1 MEAGEWMLV
10 SLIKKDKIYSVTL
23 PLAVNG
29 TYWVCDTDNR
39 GSCFTRF

>member
-29 TYWVCDTDNR
+29 TYWVAKHIKMAKIEK
-39 GSCFTRF
+39 